1 MIKGKEVAY
10 IEKFQQN
17 FHPEHKSYIK
27 LHISSVTLCDLFSF
41 NPLIPAYWHQE
52 EPLGCSEFGEP
63 NYVFKRYV
71 YIVPYLAI
79 MLQASWHIAEG
90 N

>member
-1 MIKGKEVAY
+1 MKKLLNLDSG
-10 IEKFQQN
+10 F
-17 FHPEHKSYIK
+17 YIK
-27 LHISSVTLCDLFSF
+27 LHICYLTLRDLFSF
-41 NPLIPAYWHQE
+41 NPLIPAYWYQE

-90 N
+90 D